1 MQMIVLYFLI
11 ALVVLG
17 GVILAVPAEK
27 SAPTGAPFS
36 PRDILLQVN
45 P

>member
-1 MQMIVLYFLI
+1 MPMILLYFLI

-17 GVILAVPAEK
+17 GVILAVPDQK
-27 SAPTGAPFS
+27 SAISEPPMS
-36 PRDILLQVN
+36 PRDVMLRVK